1 MIDIRVLLS
10 VNRRQVL
17 FIEPFIKQQ
26 VNITMKKT
34 LLIASFAAIASSVL
48 CNCAGKSS
56 HAPAQIT
63 AQPAQINANLAPQ
76 NVKGKLIVFNHANAT
91 TRKKN
96 EATGSWSGWTRSQE
110 GTLNWDYFKDLSD
123 THIDAKGRTAVRG
136 FEGDDY
142 VFYTKTSGSTAEVR
156 LNGSDGSSEIYVLK
170 FTTPTS
176 GIATQISTDEEGALY
191 SETNNISFT
200 IK

>member
-1 MIDIRVLLS
+1 
-10 VNRRQVL
+10 
-17 FIEPFIKQQ
+17 
-26 VNITMKKT
+26 MKKS
-34 LLIASFAAIASSVL
+34 LLIASLVAVASSVL
-48 CNCAGKSS
+48 LCNCAAGPKTI
-56 HAPAQIT
+56 AQKF
-63 AQPAQINANLAPQ
+63 AQLALVNVNAAPQ
-76 NVKGKLIVFNHANAT
+76 EVRGKTFVFNYQSAT
-91 TRKKN
+91 NREKN
-96 EATGSWSGWTRSQE
+96 EATGKWGAWKPSQE
-110 GTLNWDYFKDLSD
+110 GSCNWDFFADLSL
-123 THIDAKGRTAVRG
+123 THIDAKGRTAVQG
-136 FEGDDY
+136 FKGDY